1 MATKTVAQVS
11 TADPRMTSGWAG
23 VTLRQHLDD
32 LASWLELDGVS
43 VNP

>member
-23 VTLRQHLDD
+23 VTLRQHLMGR
-32 LASWLELDGVS
+32 SVWTGVER
-43 VNP
+43 